1 MKKFKTCLYLRL
13 SKEDDKNGESESI
26 SNQKLMLLNFL
37 DNNQDLKLVSIKIDD
52 GYSGSDFNRPAFQEM
67 IQDLKDK
74 KINCI
79 VVKDFSRFGRD
90 FIEVSRYLDE
100 IFPFMDIR
108 FISLNDNYDS
118 LKNQNG
124 LDNFIVP
131 FKNLVND
138 SYLRDISLKI
148 RSSLDT
154 KRKKGDFT
162 GAFATYGYLKDS
174 NNKNKLIVDEIAS
187 QVVKD
192 IFKYRLNGFSADKI
206 AKILNENGIL
216 SPLEYKKS
224 LGLKYNTDFKTN
236 EKALWT
242 AKAIFRILENPIYI
256 GTLEQKKRTT
266 PNYKIKKVIFVPK
279 EEQIIVKNNH
289 PPIIDEITFNNVQ
302 KIMLLDTRISP
313 NNDKVYVL
321 SGLLYCSKCGSSL
334 IRKNKGTTKK
344 PNFCYVC
351 RTAKTSKN
359 CTGVSINAQIIEN
372 IISEAIKNQINNI
385 VNIENI
391 LKTIDNLPYTLNQVK
406 KVAKRLL
413 GKKNEL
419 EKYEN
424 IKLKLYED
432 LKDDTITKAE
442 YKNFNSLYDKKIE
455 DAKLVI
461 AKLEIEIENL
471 LKDNNYNQGF
481 IKYFKQ
487 YEDIEKLTREL
498 VVSLINK
505 IIIGENNFI
514 DIYFNFE
521 DEYKG
526 LLSYIQNI
534 ESLKVACNG

>member
-52 GYSGSDFNRPAFQEM
+52 GYSGSDFNRPAFKEM
-67 IQDLKDK
+67 LQDIKDK

-372 IISEAIKNQINNI
+372 IIFEAIKNQINNI

-406 KVAKRLL
+406 KVDKRLL

-419 EKYEN
+419 EKYQN

-505 IIIGENNFI
+505 IIIGEII

-526 LLSYIQNI
+526 ILSYIQNI